1 MQCGGVELIFRVHAR
16 GRGLERSS
24 AVPNHAHD
32 FARAP
37 LAHALSSPFSVSLDL
52 LLALAMLP
60 SLDAIYPAAMIRSL
74 SSLESLRLSLPSSY

>member
-1 MQCGGVELIFRVHAR
+1 LLRWTQQVQEMQRGGVELIFRVHAR

-37 LAHALSSPFSVSLDL
+37 LAHQRSHLRFQY
-52 LLALAMLP
+52 P
-60 SLDAIYPAAMIRSL
+60 SIYS
-74 SSLESLRLSLPSSY
+74 